1 MNIFTPRHPKYQH
14 AEKAVRDVFNH
25 FRSHADLSAVM
36 TKVCVLNS
44 LYATAIYSI
53 VGMAEHIYN
62 IRDIDNR
69 LSAADLT
76 LVDEI
81 RHGHNINTKKKSKE
95 IDFYSFATKY
105 CSFHNDVGYPIFD
118 NLVSDLLFQAN
129 KIHKWYPSLRKEQLR
144 NYHKFVPLVDAY
156 ATAMGVAA
164 NGYKSID
171 KGLWILSK
179 YWFRNRSNVEDPWI
193 TAKLS
198 NALS

>member
-1 MNIFTPRHPKYQH
+1 MDIHPKYQH
-14 AEKAVRDVFNH
+14 AEKAVRDVFDYFH
-25 FRSHADLSAVM
+25 DHDDLSTVM
-36 TKVCVLNS
+36 AKVCVLNS
-44 LYATAIYSI
+44 LYATAIYNVAGI
-53 VGMAEHIYN
+53 AEHICTIKN
-62 IRDIDNR
+62 IDKR
-69 LSAADLT
+69 LSDADHT

-81 RHGHNINTKKKSKE
+81 RHGHNINMKKYPKE

-105 CSFHNDVGYPIFD
+105 CSFHNDAGYPIFD

-129 KIHKWYPSLRKEQLR
+129 KIHKWYPSLRKQQLR
-144 NYHKFVPLVDAY
+144 NYHNFVSLVDAY

-179 YWFRNRSNVEDPWI
+179 YWFRNRPNVEDPWI